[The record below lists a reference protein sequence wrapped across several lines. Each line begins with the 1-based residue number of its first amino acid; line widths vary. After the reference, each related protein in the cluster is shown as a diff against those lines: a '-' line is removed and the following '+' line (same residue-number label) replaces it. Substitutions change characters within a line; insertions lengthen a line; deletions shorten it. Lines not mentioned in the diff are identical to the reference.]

1 MKVLCRLVRQ
11 GAMFVV
17 DRPKVLELFIYTRDK
32 CEVGDEYKKILYF
45 FPNEKSPDD
54 KLNSIGLSEAIA
66 TFTNSFNSPC
76 TSIRTKNTK
85 RLFKSL
91 TPSIQI
97 VIVISV
103 PSIVSSTND
112 NLVEN
117 DYLHNE
123 IIDSVLSIACETFEL
138 FHGKVTEIVK
148 TYDYEMLKAKLEHFF
163 SRYLRTM
170 LFEYCDILDCFNGIQ
185 FISIEPTDFGR
196 VHGLLNRIGYSFNC
210 TEHSAFFFE
219 GRLIYSTLDLT
230 YVRHIYHY
238 LNSFLFIEQPDL
250 THATTMK
257 TKSKHLGRYLVGP
270 KDLSDLSLQ
279 IKCPLICTPGSHLPN
294 CQLITYQ
301 ALRAVLCL
309 LIKGTDPIPM
319 EFFVEFDR
327 MVGPRLTL
335 LAERL
340 ASNQTCSFMDGSI
353 FPLHLM
359 ESTTDI
365 NSHTLPTLGNLTINE
380 EGVSNAI
387 EDLDYID
394 SPLSSLYSNRFI
406 YWNSSTCSVMT
417 TLHFYTGSGKRP
429 IKGAK
434 LILDA
439 MVNLREEF
447 SLRPNSWHEEIA
459 VRLDSHCWI
468 VCRRSNGREV
478 YMVFTIKQESLHKL
492 EEAIRHVYDTTFRG
506 LFLLD

>member
-1 MKVLCRLVRQ
+1 
-11 GAMFVV
+11 MFVV

-45 FPNEKSPDD
+45 FPNEKSLDD

-103 PSIVSSTND
+103 PSIVSSAND

-148 TYDYEMLKAKLEHFF
+148 TYDYEILKAKLEHFF

-301 ALRAVLCL
+301 ALRAILCL
-309 LIKGTDPIPM
+309 LIKG
-319 EFFVEFDR
+319 
-327 MVGPRLTL
+327 
-335 LAERL
+335 
-340 ASNQTCSFMDGSI
+340 
-353 FPLHLM
+353 
-359 ESTTDI
+359 
-365 NSHTLPTLGNLTINE
+365 
-380 EGVSNAI
+380 
-387 EDLDYID
+387 
-394 SPLSSLYSNRFI
+394 
-406 YWNSSTCSVMT
+406 
-417 TLHFYTGSGKRP
+417 K
-429 IKGAK
+429 
-434 LILDA
+434 
-439 MVNLREEF
+439 
-447 SLRPNSWHEEIA
+447 
-459 VRLDSHCWI
+459 
-468 VCRRSNGREV
+468 
-478 YMVFTIKQESLHKL
+478 
-492 EEAIRHVYDTTFRG
+492 
-506 LFLLD
+506 

>member
-1 MKVLCRLVRQ
+1 MKVFCQ
-11 GAMFVV
+11 GAMFVIE
-17 DRPKVLELFIYTRDK
+17 RPKVLELFIYNRNGCQSED
-32 CEVGDEYKKILYF
+32 DEYKRILYF
-45 FPNEKSPDD
+45 FPNERSLDD
-54 KLNSIGLSEAIA
+54 KLNSIGLSEAIL
-66 TFTNSFNSPC
+66 TFTNSFGSSC

-85 RLFKSL
+85 RIFKSL

-97 VIVISV
+97 VIVISL
-103 PSIVSSTND
+103 PSIVDSTND
-112 NLVEN
+112 NLIEN

-123 IIDSVLSIACETFEL
+123 IIDSVLSIACETFKL
-138 FHGKVTEIVK
+138 FHGKVTEIIE
-148 TYDYEMLKAKLEHFF
+148 TYDYEILKAKLEHFF

-185 FISIEPTDFGR
+185 FVSIEPTDFGR

-210 TEHSAFFFE
+210 IEHSAFFFE
-219 GRLIYSTLDLT
+219 GRLIYSTLDLI

-250 THATTMK
+250 TQITTIT

-270 KDLSDLSLQ
+270 KDLSNLSQ
-279 IKCPLICTPGSHLPN
+279 KVKCPLICAPGSNLPD

-301 ALRAVLCL
+301 ALRAILCL

-359 ESTTDI
+359 ESTPENT
-365 NSHTLPTLGNLTINE
+365 SHDLPALGNLAINE
-380 EGVSNAI
+380 EGISNAI
-387 EDLDYID
+387 EDMNYID
-394 SPLSSLYSNRFI
+394 SPLSSVYSNRFI
-406 YWNSSTCSVMT
+406 YWNPSTCSVMS

-429 IKGAK
+429 VKGAK
-434 LILDA
+434 SFLDA

-447 SLRPNSWHEEIA
+447 SLRCYSPRI
-459 VRLDSHCWI
+459 
-468 VCRRSNGREV
+468 
-478 YMVFTIKQESLHKL
+478 
-492 EEAIRHVYDTTFRG
+492 
-506 LFLLD
+506 